1 MKQTELAFHVSL
13 VAVSNSPAAAEHEQK
28 ACINLYA
35 HWEMMCH
42 QMEHLN
48 RKILKP
54 SVLQGVMYSW
64 VFKNIYHNWRNPQP
78 PRSVLHETT
87 TQGCTKKIPPLHLEA
102 LSLIP
107 PLLPRSCIFQYN
119 VFSGNKLYKTLSISA
134 ASLLFNIRA
143 FLFPPF
149 LLNSCH
155 CLLTHQN
162 LAVREERDAT
172 ALCIS
177 SYQCVVFLICFNLW
191 SYLHLSS
198 SKTH

>member
-1 MKQTELAFHVSL
+1 MVCLISGKTRINSMKQTELAFHVSL
-13 VAVSNSPAAAEHEQK
+13 VAVSNSPAAAEQK

-35 HWEMMCH
+35 RWEEMCH

-54 SVLQGVMYSW
+54 SVLWGVMYSW
-64 VFKNIYHNWRNPQP
+64 VFIYHNWRNPQP
-78 PRSVLHETT
+78 PSSVLHETT
-87 TQGCTKKIPPLHLEA
+87 TQGCMKKYLHFFWTHWASFHLF
-102 LSLIP
+102 S
-107 PLLPRSCIFQYN
+107 PRSFTFQYN
-119 VFSGNKLYKTLSISA
+119 VFSGNKLYKTLSIAA
-134 ASLLFNIRA
+134 ASFLFNIRA

-177 SYQCVVFLICFNLW
+177 SYQCYFFNLF
-191 SYLHLSS
+191 
-198 SKTH
+198 